1 MMLEVN
7 GEKREEE
14 AEERVEPMEED
25 VALIANEIVDE
36 MLKKKRRVVLCKLDM
51 EKAYDNGNWAFVN

>member
-51 EKAYDNGNWAFVN
+51 EKAYDNVNWAFVN